1 MIQRFLVSRMLL
13 LLLSYSKELKVI
25 SVYLGLVL
33 KWNLSQNLQ
42 INSKQASKHPETIKN
57 KQINT

>member
-25 SVYLGLVL
+25 PVYL
-33 KWNLSQNLQ
+33 WNLSQNLQ